1 MSTFHSMWE
10 EVKNMPDPNEGPNP
24 FGTHVPGSMVFGR
37 PQPAFPEHAY
47 SGTPGDP
54 EGNNTIRC
62 GKIDPSEVQ
71 RRVDQ
76 WNRYI

>member
-24 FGTHVPGSMVFGR
+24 FGTQVPGSMVFGR
-37 PQPAFPEHAY
+37 PQSALPEHAY

-76 WNRYI
+76 WNRYV

>member
-1 MSTFHSMWE
+1 
-10 EVKNMPDPNEGPNP
+10 MPDPNEGPNP
-24 FGTHVPGSMVFGR
+24 FGTQVPGSMVFGR
-37 PQPAFPEHAY
+37 PRPAFPRKIY

-62 GKIDPSEVQ
+62 GKIDPNEVQ

-76 WNRYI
+76 WNRVV

>member
-1 MSTFHSMWE
+1 M
-10 EVKNMPDPNEGPNP
+10 PNP
-24 FGTHVPGSMVFGR
+24 NDGPPTTPPVYGDPVPGAIGFSTTA
-37 PQPAFPEHAY
+37 PAFPRAIY

>member
-1 MSTFHSMWE
+1 
-10 EVKNMPDPNEGPNP
+10 
-24 FGTHVPGSMVFGR
+24 MVFGR
-37 PQPAFPEHAY
+37 PQPAFHY